1 MQEREDRE
9 RRKKGRE
16 DKGTRQEKEDEMGEV
31 GEKRRGY
38 FGGWLRP
45 FELSRSCGPVAA
57 ACCVIL
63 VSQEAVGEKTWR
75 QLEAT
80 TQTLRDTIQKLC
92 IVNRWLVGE
101 GYAAREIK
109 LPQEC
114 FWLVLSKLAL
124 AAGVL

>member
-1 MQEREDRE
+1 
-9 RRKKGRE
+9 
-16 DKGTRQEKEDEMGEV
+16 MGEV
-31 GEKRRGY
+31 GVKRRGH

-45 FELSRSCGPVAA
+45 SELSRSCGPVAA

-63 VSQEAVGEKTWR
+63 VSQEAVGEKTR
-75 QLEAT
+75 SAT
-80 TQTLRDTIQKLC
+80 TQTLRDTRQKLC
-92 IVNRWLVGE
+92 IVNRWLGGE

-114 FWLVLSKLAL
+114 FWLVLSKPVL